1 MLPSMRLIWLLV
13 GGSPLWLLAVVVPGA
28 ELAGM
33 LYLFVLFVL
42 AAREL
47 WQAPRATELRVQRL
61 LPSRFSYDDLHE
73 IQLELS
79 SGVARRLW
87 VRLRE
92 ELPEALET
100 DQVLFDV
107 ELPPEGKC
115 ILRYQA
121 RALRRGQ
128 YPYGAVVVRVMH
140 GLRLVQRELR
150 LEAPDV
156 VRIYPRFRG
165 VDSFLLLAKLS
176 QREEAVRQPRRLRGA
191 GSDFESLRPYAP
203 GEDLRQVD
211 WKASARRG
219 SLISRNRQ
227 VERGQQLA
235 ILLDAGRLMGS
246 QIGSHTRLEHAMN
259 ASVRLAYVVQRRGD
273 ALALACFS
281 NKIEAFM
288 PSVKGA
294 AVLPQTL
301 ETLCTVQVQ
310 PVESDYWQVVAQSM
324 TRLTRRS
331 LVIMLTDVLDM
342 AGSAGLMSNLA
353 RASARHLVLCVVLSE
368 PRLRVLAEQVP
379 QTPTEAY
386 EKAAACDLLR
396 RRRLALEHMRA
407 RGIQVLETDPEQL
420 SMRLVQRYL
429 EIRQAD
435 LQ

>member
-13 GGSPLWLLAVVVPGA
+13 GGAPLWLLALVVPA
-28 ELAGM
+28 AWLAGA
-33 LYLFVLFVL
+33 LYVLVLLVL
-42 AAREL
+42 AVREYL
-47 WQAPRATELRVQRL
+47 QGPRRSQLQVKRV
-61 LPSRFSYDDLHE
+61 LPTRFSYDDLHE
-73 IQLELS
+73 LQLELKS
-79 SGVARRLW
+79 SHPSRLW
-87 VRLRE
+87 LRIRE

-100 DQVLFDV
+100 DTVLFEG
-107 ELPPEGKC
+107 ELTPEGTYL
-115 ILRYQA
+115 LRYQA
-121 RALRRGQ
+121 RALRRGE
-128 YPYGAVVVRVMH
+128 YAYGAVVVRVEH
-140 GLRLVQRELR
+140 GLRLIQRELR
-150 LEAPDV
+150 LETSDV
-156 VRIYPRFRG
+156 IRIYPRFRG
-165 VDSFLLLAKLS
+165 VDSFMLMARLS

-235 ILLDAGRLMGS
+235 ILIDAGRLMGTL
-246 QIGSHTRLEHAMN
+246 IGEHTRLEHAMN
-259 ASVRLAYVVQRRGD
+259 AAVRLAYVVQRRGD

-281 NKIEAFM
+281 NKLEAFM

-294 AVLPQTL
+294 ALLPQTL

-331 LVIMLTDVLDM
+331 LVIMLTDVLDV
-342 AGSAGLMSNLA
+342 AGSAGLMSNLT
-353 RASARHLVLCVVLSE
+353 RASSRHLVLCVVLSE
-368 PRLRVLAEQVP
+368 PRLQELAEQVP
-379 QTPTEAY
+379 QSPEAAY

-407 RGIQVLETDPEQL
+407 RGIQVLETDPAQL
-420 SMRLVQRYL
+420 SVRLVQRYL